1 MDYMKKTTGMS
12 DTQVRVE
19 IERYI
24 VWPGQALSYKI
35 GMLKILEL
43 REKAKEKM
51 GQNFNIKSFHSIILD
66 QGIVPLFILEE
77 IVKEWIDDN
86 S

>member
-1 MDYMKKTTGMS
+1 
-12 DTQVRVE
+12 
-19 IERYI
+19 
-24 VWPGQALSYKI
+24 
-35 GMLKILEL
+35 MLKILEL

-77 IVKEWIDDN
+77 IVNEWIDDN

>member
-1 MDYMKKTTGMS
+1 MKKTTGMS

-66 QGIVPLFILEE
+66 QGIVRLFILEE
-77 IVKEWIDDN
+77 IVNEWIDDN